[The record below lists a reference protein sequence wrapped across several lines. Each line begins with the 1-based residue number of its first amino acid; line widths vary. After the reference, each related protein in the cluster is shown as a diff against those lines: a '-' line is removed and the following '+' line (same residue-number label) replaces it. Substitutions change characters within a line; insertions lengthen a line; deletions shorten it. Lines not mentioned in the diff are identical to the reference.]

1 MGKRKKRG
9 TSSPSLYYDVRVKR
23 FRDRKGRFVSMAK
36 ALEYLLSHKTVL
48 VRGRSG
54 KFYRSSTK
62 QAQSYMQHIVKNV
75 WIPRRD
81 LRTDTFAIDVTQ
93 YFSFENYQLRCEN
106 RIGIYNII
114 RAIEKAYG
122 RKYNKRRYYLYF
134 EGNIYV
140 LINGEWVREGS
151 VMISSKQLKEGRET
165 WNWVQVLIEEFE
177 QKVNAEVQRFVKS
190 EVDLDTDHVSFV
202 FKGWN
207 KKE

>member
-36 ALEYLLSHKTVL
+36 ALEYLLSHNTVP

-54 KFYRSSTK
+54 KFYRSSVK

-81 LRTDTFAIDVTQ
+81 IRTDTFAIDVTP
-93 YFSFENYQLRCEN
+93 YFVFDSEGIRCKNSE
-106 RIGIYNII
+106 RIYTII
-114 RAIEKAYG
+114 EAIQKAYE
-122 RKYNKRRYYLYF
+122 RRYNRRRYYLYF
-134 EGNIYV
+134 EGEIIDVNTG
-140 LINGEWVREGS
+140 NREGTLQ
-151 VMISSKQLKEGRET
+151 ISSKQLTERHET
-165 WNWVQVLIEEFE
+165 WNYVLAMIEEFE
-177 QKVNAEVQRFVKS
+177 EKVNREIYKFSRS
-190 EVDLDTDHVSFV
+190 RLMLEMDHVSLV